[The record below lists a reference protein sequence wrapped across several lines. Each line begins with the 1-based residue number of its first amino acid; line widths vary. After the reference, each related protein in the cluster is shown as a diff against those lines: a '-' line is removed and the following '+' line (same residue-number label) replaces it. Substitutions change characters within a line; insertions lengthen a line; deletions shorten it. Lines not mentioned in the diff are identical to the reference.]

1 MVIKIDGKLA
11 IYDLNQ
17 QKEIVPTRYELMR
30 PFREQ
35 MAAVK
40 TQTAAGGYIDITG
53 KEVIPPVYDD
63 ADEFRNGV
71 AWVIKKWQKNLYQ

>member
-1 MVIKIDGKLA
+1 
-11 IYDLNQ
+11 
-17 QKEIVPTRYELMR
+17 MR

-35 MAAVK
+35 MAALK
-40 TQTAAGGYIDITG
+40 LNGRWGYIDITG

-71 AWVIKKWQKNLYQ
+71 AWVIKNGKRIYINNAGEVIKK